1 MVPGVGTICGYSN
14 IDDWMS
20 VLEVDAELVH
30 QRVVAKKE
38 AARSTSLVLQV
49 TSLQDQV
56 AIYTQRQAVL
66 VARADKLSSD
76 LIVLD
81 KKYQL
86 ERVKPMWGSPVAWT
100 VAAISTS
107 LLAGVLVARVID

>member
-1 MVPGVGTICGYSN
+1 MVPGIGTICGYVN
-14 IDDWMS
+14 IDDWKA
-20 VLEVDAELVH
+20 VLEVDAELIH

-38 AARSTSLVLQV
+38 GERAANLALQV

-56 AIYTQRQAVL
+56 ATYAKSQALL
-66 VARADKLSSD
+66 VARTDKLSSD
-76 LIVLD
+76 LIALD

-107 LLAGVLVARVID
+107 LLAGMLVARALD